1 MRGKK
6 TKERIDTEAMRLFVE
21 KGVDATSIRDISSA
35 ADIAEGT
42 IYRHYTSKDEMVW
55 QLFYQNYCRIYNEI
69 NSAQSSQDTLRDKLG
84 AMIKYICELF
94 DNDRVMFIYLLVLQH
109 GQAQK
114 LTSKAPS
121 IPTLL
126 SKLITE
132 AIKRKEIPA
141 QKANLSAAFV
151 MGIVLQTVNFLTIE
165 QLQGKMAKYQ
175 QDISQTAWKILIK

>member
-6 TKERIDTEAMRLFVE
+6 TKQKIDTEAMRLFVE

-42 IYRHYTSKDEMVW
+42 IYRHYTSKYEMVW
-55 QLFYQNYCRIYNEI
+55 HLFYGNYCRIYDDI
-69 NSAQSSQDTLRDKLG
+69 NAAQSGHTKLKDKLG
-84 AMIKYICELF
+84 AMIEYICDLF
-94 DNDRVMFIYLLVLQH
+94 DHDRTMFIYLLVLQH

-114 LTSKAPS
+114 LTSKDPS

-126 SKLITE
+126 SKLINE
-132 AIKRKEIPA
+132 AIKSGEIPA

-151 MGIVLQTVNFLTIE
+151 MGIVLQTVNFLIIE
-165 QLQGKMAKYQ
+165 HLQGKMTNYKLQITQA
-175 QDISQTAWKILIK
+175 AWKILSK